1 MQEKMY
7 GVKRLLTAIQQN
19 IDVNNLDILAR
30 LLNYNESQL
39 KEDIEAISYIE
50 VQNKDGLVKEL
61 EVSGLFIAV
70 GKVPSNDIFKDVVEL
85 DKDGY
90 IIASE
95 DCHTSEK
102 GIFVAGDNR
111 QKLLRQLVTATS
123 DGAMAATEAI
133 KYIRNLD

>member
-50 VQNKDGLVKEL
+50 VQNKD
-61 EVSGLFIAV
+61 
-70 GKVPSNDIFKDVVEL
+70 
-85 DKDGY
+85 
-90 IIASE
+90 
-95 DCHTSEK
+95 TS
-102 GIFVAGDNR
+102 
-111 QKLLRQLVTATS
+111 T
-123 DGAMAATEAI
+123 
-133 KYIRNLD
+133 